1 MSIRKRDRER
11 TQSPPVERV
20 AGNGL
25 LDRHALL
32 QRGMALAGAMTTGA
46 GAALNSAAAEPLE
59 VGPWSLA
66 PGVPVPPYGQ
76 PSKFEQK
83 VVRTLSNPKL
93 EPRGSAA
100 RTPHHLLNGTITPNG
115 LHFVI
120 ARGGQTD
127 VDPDKH
133 RLVIHGL
140 VKQPMVY
147 TVEALHRYPM
157 VSRISFI
164 ECGGNS
170 APLYSKEPIQ
180 ADVQAL
186 HGLVSCAEWTG
197 VKLST
202 LLEEVGVDPRA
213 KWFIAEGA
221 DLPTMNR
228 SIPLTKAMDDAM
240 IALYQ
245 NGEAIN
251 PSNGYPMRLLLPG
264 YEGNTNVKWLRR
276 IKLVEGPVMAINET
290 KQYTILL
297 PDGKAWQFYFPQE
310 VKSFITHPSPGLNMK
325 APGYYEISGL
335 AYSGNGPISR
345 VDVSAD
351 GGKSWAPAALQA
363 PVLSKALTRF
373 RMPWNWDGGPA
384 ILQSRAT
391 DEAGNVQPTRAA
403 FLAERGEPKS
413 TPPVAAFTME
423 HFNAIASWSVDNKG
437 EVRHVY
443 A

>member
-1 MSIRKRDRER
+1 
-11 TQSPPVERV
+11 
-20 AGNGL
+20 
-25 LDRHALL
+25 
-32 QRGMALAGAMTTGA
+32 MTTSMSLTG
-46 GAALNSAAAEPLE
+46 AAAEPLE
-59 VGPWSLA
+59 VGPWSLG

-120 ARGGQTD
+120 ARGGETE

-147 TVEALHRYPM
+147 TVDALHRYPM
-157 VSRISFI
+157 VSRISFL

-180 ADVQAL
+180 GNVQAL
-186 HGLVSCAEWTG
+186 HGLCSCAEWTG
-197 VKLST
+197 VLLST
-202 LLEEVGVDPRA
+202 LLEEVGVDPKA
-213 KWFIAEGA
+213 KGFIAEGA

-228 SIPLTKAMDDAM
+228 SIPLAKAMDDAM

-245 NGEAIN
+245 NGERIS

-264 YEGNTNVKWLRR
+264 YEGNMNVKWLHR
-276 IKLVEGPVMAINET
+276 IKLVEAPVMAINET
-290 KQYTILL
+290 KQYTELL
-297 PDGKAWQFYFPQE
+297 PSGKAWQFFFPQE
-310 VKSFITHPSPGLNMK
+310 VKSFITRPSPGLTLK
-325 APGYYEISGL
+325 GPGFYEISGL
-335 AYSGNGPISR
+335 AYSGNGPINK
-345 VDVSAD
+345 VEVSAD
-351 GGKSWAPAALQA
+351 GGKSWALAALDA
-363 PVLSKALTRF
+363 PVLSKSFTRF
-373 RMPWNWDGGPA
+373 RMPWNWNGQPA

-403 FLAERGEPKS
+403 LVAERGESKAV
-413 TPPVAAFTME
+413 PPVTAVLAG
-423 HFNAIASWSVDNKG
+423 HINAITSWATNSNG
-437 EVRHVY
+437 EVSHVY